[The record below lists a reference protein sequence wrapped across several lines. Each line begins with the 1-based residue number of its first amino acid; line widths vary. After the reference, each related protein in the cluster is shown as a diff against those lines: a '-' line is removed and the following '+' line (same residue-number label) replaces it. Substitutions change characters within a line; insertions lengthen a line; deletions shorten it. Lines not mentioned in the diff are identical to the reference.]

1 MTTPTAPAPPT
12 TAPRPG
18 YRDRLRARYAT
29 AAEERID
36 KARTAALE
44 LGHTGPVP
52 WEDLRAAYTR
62 PSRTPW
68 KSCRMLLGGAL
79 GAALMM
85 TLVVGSAAMT
95 LLSLDAEQKRET
107 TAAAKKTQVAPLS
120 VEQKK
125 KADRALAK
133 GAGKAAAVGFV
144 VTLAFSSYRRMSD
157 KRDGLLKG
165 YVKDGDQV
173 VTEALDAL
181 PSLAALASAPAG
193 RTRTEALTDV
203 HEKVSELMTAV
214 TNSADAAGGL
224 QAKYAADQ
232 RRLREHGQKVRTAF
246 ADKLSELVEDR
257 ERAARE
263 LGAMVLTVAAR
274 QAQAAYGALLDAD
287 ALPAEPGP
295 EVVEVKGLG
304 GVFAIAGVAA
314 AASLVIAPAAG
325 AEGAGLLFIPLTVFT
340 LAAFL
345 SAAFTRKLHQL
356 GRVVAL
362 FGRSGPGAGGVL

>member
-1 MTTPTAPAPPT
+1 MTTPPAPAPPT
-12 TAPRPG
+12 AAPRPG

-36 KARTAALE
+36 KARAAAVE

-52 WEDLRAAYTR
+52 WDDLRAAYTR

-68 KSCRMLLGGAL
+68 KSCRMLLAGSF

-85 TLVVGSAAMT
+85 ALVVGFLAMVT
-95 LLSLDAEQKRET
+95 LALEAEQKREA
-107 TAAAKKTQVAPLS
+107 TAAAKKAQVAPLAS
-120 VEQKK
+120 EEKK

-133 GAGKAAAVGFV
+133 GGGKAAAVGFV
-144 VTLAFSSYRRMSD
+144 VTFACSSCRRMSE
-157 KRDGLLKG
+157 KREGLRKG

-203 HEKVSELMTAV
+203 HEKVSELMIAV
-214 TNSADAAGGL
+214 RNSAEAAAGL
-224 QAKYAADQ
+224 RAKYAADQ

-263 LGAMVLTVAAR
+263 LGAMALTVAAR
-274 QAQAAYGALLDAD
+274 QAQAAFGALLDAE

-295 EVVEVKGLG
+295 EVEDVKGLG
-304 GVFAIAGVAA
+304 GVFAIAGVAT

-345 SAAFTRKLHQL
+345 SAAYTRKLHQL

-362 FGRSGPGAGGVL
+362 FSRRGPGAGGAL